1 MKKNI
6 GLLTAMAIGDSFG
19 RSFEFASKEKIDPE
33 LDLTTYPPGMG
44 KYAEGYK
51 GGIGKYTDDTQ
62 MAIAIAEHMLAERP
76 LTHNDYSEALMMAY
90 ERDKRNG
97 YSKRIQNLLENS
109 HNVDAFQHNIG
120 VQRPRDSNGSVIR
133 CLPLGLYPDVNM
145 VKHAC
150 IVQTSL
156 THPTM
161 DCIIASQIMALTVHY
176 AYYGNKK
183 TYTNW
188 MTDHIPYSMFN
199 YVFDNYTLGR
209 QIECDAVLTASYCLN
224 IAYRQSKFKKLVP
237 TPPKSEVKT
246 EPRTYN
252 GHTWSA
258 YTPPVPLPDATMSQ
272 ILKHAIVE
280 ACGDTDSTAA
290 IGLGLAAIKGV
301 KNDLDINLY
310 NNLENGRYGRDY
322 LMELDRKLMEKF
334 PKNPPKPEK
343 IKIKVETIAEKEAK
357 ERAEKM
363 PPVHIPESKTCMC
376 SICLKEKNINPDELV
391 DNKSHVG
398 FHINGDDEDPWGM
411 HCGAFY

>member
-1 MKKNI
+1 MNKKI
-6 GLLTAMAIGDSFG
+6 GFLTAMAIGDSYG
-19 RSFEFASKEKIDPE
+19 RSFEFSSKEKIPTE
-33 LDLTTYPPGMG
+33 LDLTVYPPGMG

-51 GGIGKYTDDTQ
+51 GGIGRYTDDTQ
-62 MAIAIAEHMLAERP
+62 MAIAIAEHMLADRP
-76 LTHNDYSEALMMAY
+76 LTHNEYAEALMQAY

-120 VQRPRDSNGSVIR
+120 IQRPKDSNGSVIR

-176 AYYGNKK
+176 AYYGSKK
-183 TYTNW
+183 TYQNW
-188 MTDHIPYSMFN
+188 MTDHIPYAMFN
-199 YVFDNYTLGR
+199 YVYDNYTLGR

-224 IAYRQSKFKKLVP
+224 VAYRQSKFKKLVP
-237 TPPKSEVKT
+237 TPPKPAA
-246 EPRTYN
+246 EPTRVYN
-252 GHTWSA
+252 GHGSVMGNGWQ

-280 ACGDTDSTAA
+280 AGGDTDSTAA
-290 IGLGLAAIKGV
+290 IGLGLAALRGAV
-301 KNDLDINLY
+301 NDLDINLY
-310 NNLENGRYGRDY
+310 NSLENGRYGRDY
-322 LMELDRKLMEKF
+322 LMELDRRLMEKF

-343 IKIKVETIAEKEAK
+343 IKVKVETIAEKEAREK
-357 ERAEKM
+357 AEKL
-363 PPVHIPESKTCMC
+363 PPVHIPESKTCVC
-376 SICLKEKNINPDELV
+376 SMCLKEDTKGV
-391 DNKSHVG
+391 HSG
-398 FHINGDDEDPWGM
+398 FHIEADDEDPWGM
-411 HCGAFY
+411 HGAFI

>member
-19 RSFEFASKEKIDPE
+19 RSFEFASKEKIDVE

-44 KYAEGYK
+44 KYSDGYT

-62 MAIAIAEHMLAERP
+62 MALAIAEHMLADRP
-76 LTHNDYSEALMMAY
+76 LTHNDYSEALMQAY
-90 ERDKRNG
+90 DRDKRNG
-97 YSKRIQNLLENS
+97 YSKRMQNLLENS
-109 HNVDAFQHNIG
+109 YNVDAFQHNIG
-120 VQRPRDSNGSVIR
+120 IQRPRDSNGSVIR

-161 DCIIASQIMALTVHY
+161 ECIIASQVMALTVHY
-176 AYYGNKK
+176 AYYGSKK
-183 TYTNW
+183 TYINW
-188 MTDHIPYSMFN
+188 MTDHIPLSMLN
-199 YVFDNYTLGR
+199 LVFDNYTLGR
-209 QIECDAVLTASYCLN
+209 QIECDAILTASYCLN
-224 IAYRQSKFKKLVP
+224 VAYRQSKFKKLVP
-237 TPPKSEVKT
+237 TPAKA

-252 GHTWSA
+252 GHGGAWV
-258 YTPPVPLPDATMSQ
+258 YTPPPPVPDATMSQ

-280 ACGDTDSTAA
+280 AGGDTDSTAA
-290 IGLGLAAIKGV
+290 IGLGLAAIRGA

-310 NNLENGRYGRDY
+310 NSLENGRYGRDY
-322 LMELDRKLMEKF
+322 LMELDKKLMEKF
-334 PKNPPKPEK
+334 PRNPPKPEK

-376 SICLKEKNINPDELV
+376 SLCAKEKENTDAT
-391 DNKSHVG
+391 HTG
-398 FHINGDDEDPWGM
+398 FHINEDDEDPWGM
-411 HCGAFY
+411 FCLSYI